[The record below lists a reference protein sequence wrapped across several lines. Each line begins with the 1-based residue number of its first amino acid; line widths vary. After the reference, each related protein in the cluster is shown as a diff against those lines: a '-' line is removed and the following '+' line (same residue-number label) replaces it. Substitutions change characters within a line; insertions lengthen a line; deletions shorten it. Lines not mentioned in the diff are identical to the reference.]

1 MAAGTD
7 GKNVTETGIEIS
19 WGKNMKKWFVPIC
32 YAVTSVLSFYLAFRN
47 DSVLGL
53 VAGIVWLA
61 GAIIHFKKQKA
72 RNDNPEE

>member
-1 MAAGTD
+1 
-7 GKNVTETGIEIS
+7 
-19 WGKNMKKWFVPIC
+19 MKKWFVPIC